1 MMLITIIVLIIT
13 VVTVVPCSYLVEQ
26 FLRPTTNK
34 RADGYGGAIAGRSR
48 FLLEVVD
55 AAAAAIG
62 VDRVGV
68 RLSPFSPFNDT
79 GAHEA
84 MHEDYVAV
92 AGALRGKA
100 TYLHIVDHSSMGST
114 PVPDATKEAMR
125 EAYKTADHAGG
136 SFILSGGYD
145 AARAEADIAAG
156 RADLIAVGR
165 PLLANP
171 DLVHRWQVGAALN
184 PPDFSTFYT
193 PGHKG
198 YTDYPALA

>member
-1 MMLITIIVLIIT
+1 MLDAT
-13 VVTVVPCSYLVEQ
+13 
-26 FLRPTTNK
+26 
-34 RADGYGGAIAGRSR
+34 
-48 FLLEVVD
+48 
-55 AAAAAIG
+55 AAAVG

-79 GAHEA
+79 GSHDA
-84 MHEDYVAV
+84 MHEDYVAI
-92 AGALRGKA
+92 AASLRGKA

-114 PVPDATKEAMR
+114 PVPDATKDAMR
-125 EAYKTADHAGG
+125 EAYKGSSTSDSGASSG

-171 DLVHRWQVGAALN
+171 DLVHRWAVGAPLN
-184 PPDFSTFYT
+184 APDFSTFYT